1 MNNARFFRLF
11 ACLIPAL
18 AGGACGSIVGAGDA
32 VTGAQDDSM
41 TGEIASLD
49 SGKTLADT
57 VVDGMGGP
65 EAGVVP
71 DASVDSFAVDS
82 AGKCP
87 GAPGCTCKENGD
99 CDNAQ
104 CIEIGAVASG
114 TGKVCATPCVD
125 KCQDGYKCTL
135 INSGSGDSVTI
146 CVPKYM
152 HLCDPCVK
160 SKDCQS
166 LGIGDAACI
175 NEGGQGNFCGTACAV
190 DGDCAA
196 GYGCQSVNSV
206 EGAPVKQCVKTS
218 SAPEL
223 KYGECTCSEL
233 AVAQKSQTS
242 CFIEHK
248 NDKGEIVGKCAG
260 VRACG
265 ASGLTTCAAPA
276 LDVEVCD
283 GKDNDCDGLTDETT
297 CDAGGACN
305 VGTCDPQ
312 TGCQYNKLNNVP
324 CDADKNACTDNDQCK
339 QGVCV
344 PGPGKICDD
353 GNPCTTDSCDPASG
367 CTKTV
372 DDGKLCDADGDA
384 CTAADHCV
392 GAVCSAGKAVVCDNT
407 NTCSKSTCNS
417 LSGKCVGKAVQDGV
431 PCDDSTVC
439 TQGDVCKAGDCLG
452 KIISC
457 DDNNPCT
464 GNSCDPVTGCSAV
477 NLEGLACD
485 DDNPCTVGDLC
496 KAGACVKGAAKACDP
511 GASCVAGACD
521 LTSGK
526 CSYKNKVSGAPC
538 EDGDACS
545 EADGCL
551 DGTCQGKTTNC
562 DDGNACTNDSCD
574 KVTGCAHKANTS
586 PCSDGDACTQS
597 DSCANSLC
605 VPGVLKVCEDNVLC
619 TADTC
624 NKQSGNCVYDAV
636 GMNGTPC
643 DDGNICTLGDNCK
656 GGVCTVG
663 IAKDCNDNNPCT
675 DDLCDKVKGCNPNFN
690 SQACDD
696 GNACTSS
703 DICKFGDCEG
713 SAVSCNDSNS
723 CTDDACDPK
732 KGCVNTGNSG
742 QCNDNN
748 ACTVNDSCKNSVCG
762 GPAVDCDDGTVCTDD
777 TCDKLQG
784 CIHSPNAALCP
795 DSDACTT
802 GETCKNGNCVKKAV
816 VCDDGNE
823 CTLDTCDGVKGCQV
837 ANVVDKTPCN
847 AGAKWCI
854 VGKCSPLFYCGD
866 GIINQ
871 LSEQCDDGNNVSNDG
886 CSATCVLETVASCAV
901 VKAGNN
907 AAVSGVY
914 SLDPD
919 GPGGNA
925 PYNAYC
931 EMTQDGGGWTLVLNA
946 NTADGTISTLNTVL
960 WTSLAEVGN
969 FAKRWTN
976 DYKSAAA
983 MTVGGTQLLVIVR
996 TSVAAEGGAIVGWRS
1011 WNLTGN
1017 KKFQDFFTIP
1027 MGASNANAQGGC
1039 NGGASGAGTKQTTG
1053 IKSAGVAA
1061 PYDTFTGFAA
1071 DIYTNSYYG
1080 NCGATQDG
1088 FRLSSWYRWANNS
1101 NVGLGLQMDDNSQ
1114 GVYSLEAGSHMKIDT
1129 YPDPQR
1135 FCGSGCN
1142 SCVAYLDGTNG
1153 STSTKVPIGTDHY
1166 SMHCTTGVSY
1176 RYEWYVK

>member
-1 MNNARFFRLF
+1 MPRNA
-11 ACLIPAL
+11 IPSKIPMFNVLVGVAAIAIWLSLL
-18 AGGACGSIVGAGDA
+18 ASCSGTAGAGDA
-32 VTGAQDDSM
+32 ANAPIDDTQSTDVT
-41 TGEIASLD
+41 LD
-49 SGKTLADT
+49 SGKITKDVASDGPAPDT
-57 VVDGMGGP
+57 AAAEGVVDDDVATADVG
-65 EAGVVP
+65 A
-71 DASVDSFAVDS
+71 
-82 AGKCP
+82 KCP
-87 GAPGCTCKENGD
+87 GAPGCSCKENGD

-104 CIEIGAVASG
+104 CIEIGS
-114 TGKVCATPCVD
+114 GKVCATPCVD

-146 CVPKYM
+146 CVPKFI

-160 SKDCQS
+160 SKDCQT
-166 LGIGDAACI
+166 LGSSDAACVA
-175 NEGGQGNFCGTACAV
+175 EGGQGNFCGTACAA

-218 SAPEL
+218 TAPEL
-223 KYGECTCSEL
+223 KFGECTCSEL
-233 AVAQKSQTS
+233 AVAQKSQTN

-248 NDKGEIVGKCAG
+248 NDKGELVGKCAG

-283 GKDNDCDGLTDETT
+283 GKDNDCDGLTDEST

-344 PGPGKICDD
+344 PGPGKVCDD

-392 GAVCSAGKAVVCDNT
+392 GPVCSPGKPVVCDNT
-407 NTCSKSTCNS
+407 NVCSKSTCNS

-431 PCDDSTVC
+431 SCDDGTLC
-439 TQGDVCKAGDCLG
+439 TQTDICKGGDCIG
-452 KIISC
+452 KIVSC

-464 GNSCDPVTGCSAV
+464 GNSCDPVAGCSTV
-477 NLEGLACD
+477 NLDGIACD

-496 KAGACVKGAAKACDP
+496 KVGNCVKGAAKACES
-511 GASCVAGACD
+511 GASCVAGSCD
-521 LTSGK
+521 LTNGK
-526 CSYKNKVSGAPC
+526 CGYKNKVVGAPC
-538 EDGDACS
+538 DDGDACS
-545 EADGCL
+545 QADGCS
-551 DGTCQGKTTNC
+551 DGVCQGKSLNC
-562 DDGNACTNDSCD
+562 DDSNACTNDSCD
-574 KVTGCAHKANTS
+574 KLTGCVHNANVS

-597 DSCANSLC
+597 DNCVNSVC
-605 VPGVLKVCEDNVLC
+605 VSGQLKVCEDNVLC

-624 NKQSGNCVYDAV
+624 NKTTGNCVFDAL

-656 GGVCTVG
+656 GGACTVG
-663 IAKDCNDNNPCT
+663 IPKDCNDNNVCT

-690 SQACDD
+690 SKACDD
-696 GNACTSS
+696 GNACTQS

-713 SAVSCNDSNS
+713 SAVNCNDSNV
-723 CTDDACDPK
+723 CTNDACDSK

-748 ACTVNDSCKNSVCG
+748 ACTMNDSCKNSACG

-784 CIHSPNAALCP
+784 CVHSPNVALCP

-866 GIINQ
+866 GMVNQ
-871 LSEQCDDGNNVSNDG
+871 VSEECDDGNLVDNDG
-886 CSATCVLETVASCAV
+886 CSNACKANVPASFTLSPCGATGPKGPTQAQCDAAYAAQNFKVTVV
-901 VKAGNN
+901 GGIQELTLAG
-907 AAVSGVY
+907 GVY
-914 SLDPD
+914 HIEAF
-919 GPGGNA
+919 GAKGGGNGGAGAKAVGDITVQAGAKIRFLVGQMGGDA
-925 PYNAYC
+925 PPANPVGNGGGGGSFVTTAANAPLIIGGGGGGTGHNNSFPNYVDIFGKA
-931 EMTQDGGGWTLVLNA
+931 TNNGGTGQYFPGSGSAGGANGNGALVGLTTAGVPNGGGGAGLLTDGGSQGAA
-946 NTADGTISTLNTVL
+946 NGGKAFVNGGVGGDSTGGFGGGGGSNLFVYGCG
-960 WTSLAEVGN
+960 SSPHGGSGGGG
-969 FAKRWTN
+969 
-976 DYKSAAA
+976 YSGGG
-983 MTVGGTQLLVIVR
+983 VGGTNCNG
-996 TSVAAEGGAIVGWRS
+996 SGGGGGSYVSG
-1011 WNLTGN
+1011 
-1017 KKFQDFFTIP
+1017 
-1027 MGASNANAQGGC
+1027 ANAVM
-1039 NGGASGAGTKQTTG
+1039 T
-1053 IKSAGVAA
+1053 
-1061 PYDTFTGFAA
+1061 
-1071 DIYTNSYYG
+1071 
-1080 NCGATQDG
+1080 
-1088 FRLSSWYRWANNS
+1088 
-1101 NVGLGLQMDDNSQ
+1101 
-1114 GVYSLEAGSHMKIDT
+1114 AGSNGAQGKIT
-1129 YPDPQR
+1129 VQK
-1135 FCGSGCN
+1135 
-1142 SCVAYLDGTNG
+1142 L
-1153 STSTKVPIGTDHY
+1153 
-1166 SMHCTTGVSY
+1166 
-1176 RYEWYVK
+1176 